1 MRLALIVV
9 VTLGVVGG
17 VQADDKL
24 EARLRPLIDAHNG
37 EVAIAVKHLK
47 TGESF
52 AHRADEPMP
61 TASLIKLPVMVEVY
75 QQARDGKL
83 KLTDPITLTKADKVP
98 GSGILTTHFSEGAT
112 FPLVDAVRLMIAFSD
127 NTATNLVIDKI
138 GLPTTAARMETL
150 GLPNTK
156 LHSKSFKRET
166 SVFPERSVK
175 FGLGSTTADEMIRLL
190 ELLHAEKLV
199 SPEAS
204 KAMLEHLKQCDD
216 KDKFPRLLPAGTVI
230 AHKTGSVNDARTDA
244 GIIFSASGP
253 IVLCVLT
260 AKNEDKS
267 WTADNAGN
275 RLCATVA
282 REVFSHFN
290 PAPKKSE
297 GGGRK
302 AE

>member
-1 MRLALIVV
+1 MRMALIVFM
-9 VTLGVVGG
+9 TLVVGG
-17 VQADDKL
+17 AQAGDKL
-24 EARLRPLIDAHNG
+24 DARLRPLIDAHKG

-52 AHRADEPMP
+52 THRADEPMP

-75 QQARDGKL
+75 QQAHDGKL
-83 KLTDPITLTKADKVP
+83 KLSDPITLKNADKVP

-166 SVFPERSVK
+166 SVFPQRSEK
-175 FGLGSTTADEMIRLL
+175 FGLGSTTANEMVRLL
-190 ELLHAEKLV
+190 ESLHAGQLV
-199 SPEAS
+199 SEDAS
-204 KAMLEHLKQCDD
+204 KAMLEHLKKCDD
-216 KDKFPRLLPAGTVI
+216 KDKFPRFLPAGTVI
-230 AHKTGSVNDARTDA
+230 AHKTGSVNEARTDA
-244 GIIFSASGP
+244 GIIFSPGGP
-253 IVLCVLT
+253 IALCVLT

-267 WTADNAGN
+267 WTTDNAGN

-282 REVFSHFN
+282 REVHSHFN
-290 PAPKKSE
+290 PAPT
-297 GGGRK
+297 K
-302 AE
+302 AP

>member
-1 MRLALIVV
+1 MRVALIVV
-9 VTLGVVGG
+9 LTLVVGG
-17 VQADDKL
+17 TQAEEKL
-24 EARLRPLIDAHNG
+24 DARLRPLIDTHKG

-47 TGESF
+47 TGETF
-52 AHRADEPMP
+52 AHRADEAMP

-75 QQARDGKL
+75 QQAHDGKL
-83 KLTDPITLTKADKVP
+83 KLSDPITLKNADKVP

-138 GLPTTAARMETL
+138 GLPATAARMETL
-150 GLPNTK
+150 GFLNTK

-166 SVFPERSVK
+166 SVFPQRSEK
-175 FGLGSTTADEMIRLL
+175 FGLGSTTANEMVRLL
-190 ELLHAEKLV
+190 ESLHAGQLV
-199 SPEAS
+199 SEDAS
-204 KAMLEHLKQCDD
+204 KAMLEHLKKCDD
-216 KDKFPRLLPAGTVI
+216 KEKFPRFLPTGTVI
-230 AHKTGSVNDARTDA
+230 AHKTGSVNEARTDA
-244 GIIFSASGP
+244 GIIFSAGGP
-253 IVLCVLT
+253 IALCVLT

-290 PAPKKSE
+290 PNANPTTP
-297 GGGRK
+297 
-302 AE
+302 